1 VLLEA
6 VLKIHLRSRHL
17 LEQLLLQDSHL
28 SLQMVYTHH
37 QEQQAVLVME
47 IHQFLNCSPISEQ
60 HLLLELVR
68 QITQLFIQISERHMV
83 LVRLL
88 PEIRRQDC
96 TLHQEQQLL
105 MGQVHL
111 YLKKEQHSSELHL
124 PMVSVRQHLVNC
136 ELFIEPVLHQG
147 SLTRLHLSGTE
158 N

>member
-6 VLKIHLRSRHL
+6 VLKIHLHSKHL
-17 LEQLLLQDSHL
+17 LEQLLPQDSRL
-28 SLQMVYTHH
+28 NLQLDFIYR
-37 QEQQAVLVME
+37 QERQAVLVME
-47 IHQFLNCSPISEQ
+47 IHQFLNYSRILEL